1 MKKITKLIP
10 LILSFSLS
18 LSLTSCANISG
29 SSEITENKTVVF
41 CGSFSVD
48 ETYIRHEN
56 ISVRSARSAQPAI
69 PPDEDLTYYA
79 KATNGT
85 ETIVSNDIDASDKSF
100 SIPLKA
106 GSTWTIEVG
115 AKGTSAVDSSITDAV
130 LIKDSISF
138 NPDTASDHRIEY
150 KFNLVPQITEAG
162 RGKINLRIK
171 IQNPSENKIEKVEI
185 VPKKCLN
192 KPEDEAA
199 VTEGWSELTSFWDSD
214 KHAVC
219 FTSSLDDFT
228 VSGNSFKSGIWE
240 VAVNFKDQQEQL
252 LYSSIQ
258 TICVYDNLET
268 KTWES
273 SKTVAASNELIVS
286 TGEDAGVLYLTTL
299 LVDAYGLTDFYVS
312 GVMGYDLIGNGSPMK
327 PFASIEKAIAVV
339 NGLNR
344 LDKTYTIHVKDGVS
358 QIVSEPIVVTA
369 NLSIE
374 CYSVGQN
381 NTHNYGD
388 RKGTATITS
397 ESTTGPIIQIGNG
410 DKAASL
416 TIEGTRNTNNTPD
429 DISDDTW
436 TGLQLV
442 SLSNIRQAMTTR
454 GVSINANGALFMNG
468 GAITG
473 NSILGS
479 NPGAGVEINPNA
491 YFVFTGGRISGNSTS
506 TGNGGGIYVHSGG
519 DMLIKGGVITGNTA
533 VNGAGIYVEGN
544 ITIGGTCY
552 ISGNTASS
560 DASNIYLPN
569 DKLIKISG
577 KIDGSTIGITT
588 QTAPSVGNNVRIT
601 QGYAYGKEW
610 GQNKNDDETYNHP
623 FKYFH
628 SDVTGYSILT
638 DPTPEDPNTPEYE
651 NNGDAYLGISGG
663 TITPYSI
670 PQLTISLTENGNEYT
685 ISATST
691 DTDWTGCNSENTNAS
706 LKYNGTEIARNTFWT
721 YDEENCKVDL
731 LNTLPAETY
740 VLEVDVTYN
749 SRVYTATFNITKS

>member
-29 SSEITENKTVVF
+29 SSEIAENKTVIF

-48 ETYIRHEN
+48 ETYIRYEN
-56 ISVRSARSAQPAI
+56 ISVRSARSAQPDI

-100 SIPLKA
+100 SIPLRA

-130 LIKDSISF
+130 LIKDSTSF

-214 KHAVC
+214 KKTVC
-219 FTSSLDDFT
+219 FTSSLDDFPI
-228 VSGNSFKSGIWE
+228 SGNSFKSGIWE

-299 LVDAYGLTDFYVS
+299 LVDAYGLTDFYVGGSS
-312 GVMGYDLIGNGSPMK
+312 GNDLTGNGSPMQ

-358 QIVSEPIVVTA
+358 QTVYEPIVVTA

-397 ESTTGPIIQIGNG
+397 ESTTGPILQIGNG

-442 SLSNIRQAMTTR
+442 SSSNIR

-479 NPGAGVEINPNA
+479 NPVAGVEVNPNA

-519 DMLIKGGVITGNTA
+519 DLLIKGGVITGNTA
-533 VNGAGIYVEGN
+533 VNGAGIYAEGN

-588 QTAPSVGNNVRIT
+588 QTDPTVGHNIRIT
-601 QGYAYGKEW
+601 QGYAYGMEW
-610 GQNKNDDETYNHP
+610 GQNKYD
-623 FKYFH
+623 
-628 SDVTGYSILT
+628 
-638 DPTPEDPNTPEYE
+638 
-651 NNGDAYLGISGG
+651 NNGETVHNLPSRYFRSDKTGFSVLADTEDGEAYLGISGG
-663 TITPYSI
+663 TITPYST
-670 PQLTISLTENGNEYT
+670 PTITVTFEENSSSLVYPITITCSETEPAWTGSDSGNTTVTLKCNGNDVPDSFWSYSHTNHKLTLQNSLPAGTYLILVEVQYNGYKY
-685 ISATST
+685 SAT
-691 DTDWTGCNSENTNAS
+691 N
-706 LKYNGTEIARNTFWT
+706 R
-721 YDEENCKVDL
+721 
-731 LNTLPAETY
+731 
-740 VLEVDVTYN
+740 
-749 SRVYTATFNITKS
+749 ITKS